1 MRTASAVNTVISYAT
16 FFTLSVVI
24 HLVIVLGTRE
34 QPARPQGAGE
44 RPPTVRRA
52 EPAPRPAAPAER
64 VSERVVEAEPRHEP
78 TAMRQPARR
87 GGLE

>member
-1 MRTASAVNTVISYAT
+1 MRSASAVNTVISYAT
-16 FFTLSVVI
+16 FFTLSVAV

-34 QPARPQGAGE
+34 QPARPQGAAE
-44 RPPTVRRA
+44 RVPAVRRA
-52 EPAPRPAAPAER
+52 APAPRPAAPGEQ
-64 VSERVVEAEPRHEP
+64 VVEWDRRPEP